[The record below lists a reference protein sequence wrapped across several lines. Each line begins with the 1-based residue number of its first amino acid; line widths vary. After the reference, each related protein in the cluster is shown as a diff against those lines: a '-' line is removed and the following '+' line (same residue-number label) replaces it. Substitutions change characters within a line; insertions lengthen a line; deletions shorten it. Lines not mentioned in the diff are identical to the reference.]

1 MNAILIRTMVAL
13 RWPARVSAVLALSLV
28 TTGCAAPAERAV
40 VALDGIEIRVEI
52 AEKPG
57 DRSRGLQGHEPLAPG
72 EGMLFVFEDAGVRT
86 FAMKEVTFP
95 IDVVFIGQDLTVSAI
110 EPLSPGES
118 RLAIS
123 PGPSAYVVEL
133 PQGWAAGLGI
143 GVGSEFVPP
152 E

>member
-1 MNAILIRTMVAL
+1 MVAL
-13 RWPARVSAVLALSLV
+13 RWPVRVAAVLVLSMV
-28 TTGCAAPAERAV
+28 MTGCAMSAERAV
-40 VALDGIEIRVEI
+40 VVLDGIEVRVEI
-52 AEKPG
+52 AENPG
-57 DRSRGLQGHEPLAPG
+57 DRSRGLQDHEPLAPG

-86 FAMKEVTFP
+86 FAMKEVSFP

-118 RLAIS
+118 RLATS

-133 PQGWAAGLGI
+133 PQGWAAERGI
-143 GVGSEFVPP
+143 GVGSGFVPP